1 MAVSKINN
9 SDFFDTTLAKAIK
22 SLRDIDLVEIFN
34 FDETIW
40 FFIREI
46 SEIWVCIYSSFII
59 FFL

>member
-34 FDETIW
+34 FDETI
-40 FFIREI
+40 
-46 SEIWVCIYSSFII
+46 
-59 FFL
+59 